1 MRRYVE
7 ANRCPAKVR
16 GTRLRPRLIE
26 GDGREALLAVFN
38 DSRTQRLADRIS
50 DPPEYRTLMD
60 IDRNEA
66 VPLDGGALNL
76 EVDAEDVRVF
86 HLWRCVQDLI
96 RTLRAS
102 GGCFD

>member
-1 MRRYVE
+1 MQRYVE

-38 DSRTQRLADRIS
+38 ELRKQRRADRIS
-50 DPPEYRTLMD
+50 VPPEYRTLMD

-66 VPLDGGALNL
+66 VTLNGGALNL
-76 EVDAEDVRVF
+76 EVDKEVVQGGAPPAEAGARYG
-86 HLWRCVQDLI
+86 L
-96 RTLRAS
+96 S
-102 GGCFD
+102 